1 MIKAKI
7 KFISFMLAITTPFML
22 LKGDKQENN
31 YTQYISMVSSILNT
45 YNFSEQYNTNFNAN
59 LIKWAANH
67 TDENHDEENIDVP
80 YLCDLIIE
88 NSNNYSVLS
97 PFTNDTL
104 ENNESNIIY
113 ELFCKCLFD
122 AINTCLNS
130 SNNIDE
136 DYCRFKN
143 LKIAIGT
150 ILEENVIASHNN
162 ENNLIMIDFEKM
174 KLFYQIMYPKY
185 EISLEQYL
193 YYTLLHEFSHVK
205 QQKCDCRT
213 KQANE
218 TVSVRCFTSFIE
230 SSAESA
236 IYNYYNVGN
245 DKYNHS
251 YENEREQES
260 LALLMAAFKENR
272 SIEQYYNAIF
282 DSNLKELFDFFG
294 LKSNKDIKTFYNILY
309 SFDTL
314 NLNTLTATNLVPYS
328 YNDYSLFSKKVG
340 HAYKTDIMKIAV
352 SDLMNAI
359 IRDNLTINQSL
370 FLYNF
375 IKTNLFCYD
384 GLNNDDNFIK
394 CVNEIEE
401 FFNSFIGDYYNIS
414 KEEIESFVSLS
425 IYNKYFSNLE
435 NCDDDEIKY
444 LIEKYPL
451 LTIISKTIKPDYLQL
466 TYFEEVI
473 EKSK

>member
-1 MIKAKI
+1 
-7 KFISFMLAITTPFML
+7 
-22 LKGDKQENN
+22 
-31 YTQYISMVSSILNT
+31 
-45 YNFSEQYNTNFNAN
+45 
-59 LIKWAANH
+59 
-67 TDENHDEENIDVP
+67 
-80 YLCDLIIE
+80 
-88 NSNNYSVLS
+88 
-97 PFTNDTL
+97 
-104 ENNESNIIY
+104 
-113 ELFCKCLFD
+113 
-122 AINTCLNS
+122 
-130 SNNIDE
+130 
-136 DYCRFKN
+136 
-143 LKIAIGT
+143 
-150 ILEENVIASHNN
+150 
-162 ENNLIMIDFEKM
+162 
-174 KLFYQIMYPKY
+174 
-185 EISLEQYL
+185 
-193 YYTLLHEFSHVK
+193 
-205 QQKCDCRT
+205 
-213 KQANE
+213 
-218 TVSVRCFTSFIE
+218 
-230 SSAESA
+230 
-236 IYNYYNVGN
+236 
-245 DKYNHS
+245 
-251 YENEREQES
+251 
-260 LALLMAAFKENR
+260 MAAFKENR

-352 SDLMNAI
+352 TDLMNAI

-435 NCDDDEIKY
+435 NCDDNEIKY